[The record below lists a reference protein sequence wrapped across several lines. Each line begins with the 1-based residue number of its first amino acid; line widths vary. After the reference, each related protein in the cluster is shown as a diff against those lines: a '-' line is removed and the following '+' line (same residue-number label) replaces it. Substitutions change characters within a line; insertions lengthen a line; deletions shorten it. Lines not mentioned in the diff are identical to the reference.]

1 MYPPPAQKPVGGEG
15 TEGQDALPERLDD
28 GRTNRLLLL
37 AAHES
42 AVSGVGIQGH
52 DGDARL
58 DHSEVLDERAAQR
71 RQVADDLLFGDAAG
85 DLRDGDVFR
94 HEAHAQPVAA
104 HDHHGFALQFGPEVF
119 GVARVAEFVAL
130 DRLLVERS
138 RDDDVQLARLEVAH
152 GGAQRFDG
160 GAARFGRRTPVPVRA
175 CSTCAGRDE
184 RDLPAPRLGGR
195 GRGCELHGFG
205 LPERIS
211 VIGGGFRRSVD
222 DGGKE
227 LRHARIGERLED
239 DLPADAVRVALRD
252 AYFEFLF

>member
-1 MYPPPAQKPVGGEG
+1 M
-15 TEGQDALPERLDD
+15 
-28 GRTNRLLLL
+28 
-37 AAHES
+37 
-42 AVSGVGIQGH
+42 
-52 DGDARL
+52 
-58 DHSEVLDERAAQR
+58 
-71 RQVADDLLFGDAAG
+71 
-85 DLRDGDVFR
+85 
-94 HEAHAQPVAA
+94 
-104 HDHHGFALQFGPEVF
+104 
-119 GVARVAEFVAL
+119 ARVAEFVAL

-138 RDDDVQLARLEVAH
+138 RDDGVQLARLEVAH

-160 GAARFGRRTPVPVRA
+160 GAARFGRRTARFGLFHF
-175 CSTCAGRDE
+175 AGRDE

-222 DGGKE
+222 DGGEK

-239 DLPADAVRVALRD
+239 DLPAYAVRVALRD